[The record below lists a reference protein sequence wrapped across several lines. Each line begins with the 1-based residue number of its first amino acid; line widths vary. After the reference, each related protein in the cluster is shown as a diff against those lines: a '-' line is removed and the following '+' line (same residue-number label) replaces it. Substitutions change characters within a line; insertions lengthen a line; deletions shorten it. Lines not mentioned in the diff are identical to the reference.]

1 MTLSTFVASAA
12 ALTSLCPALQ
22 QQTTPTEEA
31 LLLDTHQEED
41 ALLHGTAHH
50 HGNGGSRPDDHA
62 PIGVMQ
68 DHVHAEGEWMIS
80 YRYMRMDMEG
90 NRDGTGRVS
99 DAEVVDPAG
108 FGFMVTPT
116 EMTMEMHMFGAM
128 YAPSDTLTLAA
139 MLPYVDVQMDH
150 VTRGG
155 QEFRTSAS
163 GVGDITLAGLLTV
176 HEAESSH
183 VHLNLG
189 LSVPTGSIDEEDE
202 TPASMGN
209 DVQLPYP
216 MQLGS
221 GTWDL
226 RPGLT
231 WTGNGADWSWGAQAL
246 GTLRMGRNDRDYSL
260 GDRIDVTA
268 WAAYR
273 ATERVSVSGRLALGR
288 IKNIDGADSDLNP
301 AMVPTADP
309 SRRAGTRVDALV
321 GANALIGGGHRLSLE
336 FGYPI
341 LQDLSGP
348 QLETDFVGT
357 IGWQFSF

>member
-1 MTLSTFVASAA
+1 MTLSTSVAKVA
-12 ALTSLCPALQ
+12 ALFLSSLPAMS
-22 QQTTPTEEA
+22 QTNPQADEP
-31 LLLDTHQEED
+31 LPFDTQRIE
-41 ALLHGTAHH
+41 
-50 HGNGGSRPDDHA
+50 GGLAASEGGARPDSHA

-68 DHVHAEGEWMIS
+68 DHVHKKGEWMVS
-80 YRYMRMDMEG
+80 YRYMRMEMDG
-90 NRDGTGRVS
+90 NRDGTSRVS
-99 DAEVVDPAG
+99 AADVVDPNG

-128 YAPSDTLTLAA
+128 YAPSGSVTLAA
-139 MLPYVDVQMDH
+139 MVPYIDVQMDH
-150 VTRGG
+150 ITRGG

-163 GVGDITLAGLLTV
+163 GVGDISLAALVTV
-176 HEAESSH
+176 HESEFSH

-189 LSVPTGSIDEEDE
+189 FTAPTGSIDEEDQ
-202 TPASMGN
+202 TPASMGS

-231 WTGNGADWSWGAQAL
+231 WTGTGDTWSFGAQAL
-246 GTLRMGRNDRDYSL
+246 GTLRLGRNDRDYSL
-260 GDRIDVTA
+260 GDRVDMTA

-273 ATERVSVSGRLALGR
+273 ATQRLSISGRLAFGR
-288 IKNIDGADSDLNP
+288 LKNIDGADGDLNP
-301 AMVPTADP
+301 TVVPTADP
-309 SRRAGTRVDALV
+309 DLRAGTRVDALV
-321 GANALIGGGHRLSLE
+321 GLNAVIGSGHRLSIE
-336 FGYPI
+336 AGYPI